1 MALAGVTTEPNRWD
15 APCGVGREP
24 VLAPPLPSP
33 PPSPSSPST
42 AAAAFASPF
51 SSAAAAAAS
60 SAAGAAPAS
69 LLEPDKFAPLVIP
82 FVGGPGPLCGGAA
95 LPDGSRLAADAGALL
110 GLAPA
115 AAAHAAAHGPS
126 CQPSGGGFGG
136 GDENANPTASASALP
151 TATATATTSP
161 APSTPSSPTAAAAT
175 AAAASARLAAASPFA
190 LPRRYAVARERKVSA
205 IADLR
210 SAVRRAALG
219 ERATAELQASIQA
232 HFKEWLA
239 SSGHMRHGEFFL
251 SFFFEREVSSCSRLK
266 EERNQKNAH
275 SSLIF
280 FRLFLFD
287 PLRLSQKK

>member
-126 CQPSGGGFGG
+126 RQPSGGGFGG

-161 APSTPSSPTAAAAT
+161 APSTPSSPTAAAAA

-251 SFFFEREVSSCSRLK
+251 SFFFEREVSSCPRLK

>member
-1 MALAGVTTEPNRWD
+1 MALAGVTPEPNRWD

-42 AAAAFASPF
+42 AAAAFASSASPCN
-51 SSAAAAAAS
+51 SSASAAAS
-60 SAAGAAPAS
+60 IAAGAAPAS

-115 AAAHAAAHGPS
+115 AAA
-126 CQPSGGGFGG
+126 
-136 GDENANPTASASALP
+136 ANPSSHRQSSDPTGASP
-151 TATATATTSP
+151 ATMTSP
-161 APSTPSSPTAAAAT
+161 APSTPSSPTAAAAA

-210 SAVRRAALG
+210 SAVRRAALN

-239 SSGHMRHGEFFL
+239 SSGHMRHGENRFSPLFFL
-251 SFFFEREVSSCSRLK
+251 
-266 EERNQKNAH
+266 
-275 SSLIF
+275 
-280 FRLFLFD
+280 
-287 PLRLSQKK
+287 